1 MICSK
6 QTMLKV
12 AAALGAA
19 ALIAY
24 IALPAFRPWLMTAL
38 PFLLL
43 ALCPLAMMFGTEQH
57 EGSGQ
62 STIKKE
68 DAPKP
73 TKDKPT

>member
-19 ALIAY
+19 TLIAY
-24 IALPAFRPWLMTAL
+24 VALPTFRPWLITAL

-43 ALCPLAMMFGTEQH
+43 ALCPLAMMFGTRPH
-57 EGSGQ
+57 DGVGQ
-62 STIKKE
+62 SPIKKE
-68 DAPKP
+68 DATKP